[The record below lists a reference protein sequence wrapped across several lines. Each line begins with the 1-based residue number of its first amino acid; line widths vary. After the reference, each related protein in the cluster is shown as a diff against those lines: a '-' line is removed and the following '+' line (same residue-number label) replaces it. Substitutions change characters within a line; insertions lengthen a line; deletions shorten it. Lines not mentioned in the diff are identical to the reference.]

1 MFWFYFH
8 FLLGIL
14 GKFAL
19 SPYWTF
25 HAVADSPFWKFYVI
39 LVLFWKENMV
49 IWEFNNDISPF
60 LYHNI
65 FWVAIF
71 LGQRIGG
78 QIMAICWL
86 TIVPEVNE
94 TTLYILSNTYLA
106 IGRVPGSWWLSD
118 ICCTKV
124 IGFQLWW
131 VYCAKWHPRQA
142 MGQQGPNWSF
152 GQLFWKQI
160 FVGSHL

>member
-71 LGQRIGG
+71 LGQRIGS
-78 QIMAICWL
+78 QIMAISWL
-86 TIVPEVNE
+86 TIVPGVNE
-94 TTLYILSNTYLA
+94 TTLNIPSNTYHP
-106 IGRVPGSWWLSD
+106 RWWQVDNNQTFVGS
-118 ICCTKV
+118 
-124 IGFQLWW
+124 FQLWW
-131 VYCAKWHPRQA
+131 VYCANYCQMPSLTSYGSTRAK
-142 MGQQGPNWSF
+142 
-152 GQLFWKQI
+152 LFWKQI
-160 FVGSHL
+160 FVPSHE